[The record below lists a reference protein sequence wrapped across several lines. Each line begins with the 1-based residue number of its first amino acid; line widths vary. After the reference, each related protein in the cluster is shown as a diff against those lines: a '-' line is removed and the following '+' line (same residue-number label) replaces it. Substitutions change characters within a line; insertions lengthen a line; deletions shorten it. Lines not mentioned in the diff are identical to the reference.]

1 MIIYTYDINRL
12 YTHVRLKYS
21 YPIDEHKELI
31 NPSVGELF
39 KLFGLIKAIVVDKKG
54 IETPWNQ

>member
-1 MIIYTYDINRL
+1 
-12 YTHVRLKYS
+12 LKYS